1 MEKLEVKAQI
11 HNLSVTAVDTAILIR
26 KTSINTDCENC
37 PVRRCL
43 SFSMAA
49 GMQKYMH
56 PYKLM

>member
-1 MEKLEVKAQI
+1 M
-11 HNLSVTAVDTAILIR
+11 TAVDTAIPIR
-26 KTSINTDCENC
+26 KISVNTDGENC

-56 PYKLM
+56 PQADVELQEIQG